1 MRKPRLFTL
10 LLATA
15 ICMAIFGGRVM
26 AQPDTWVTV
35 FGTNLT
41 DTPEDLLVDAAGN
54 TYVSG
59 YFRDTLRIGSYVL
72 PSAGLTDCFLAKF
85 DPAGTPVW
93 AKRFGWNSN
102 EFAHGLTFDTWGNVI
117 MVGEYQ
123 DSSIFDGDTLWSG
136 DTLYYGAPAET
147 YDVFWVRVTP
157 GGVME
162 KVWADGWF
170 GSENFY
176 EVSVGIDSM
185 LYFAGMYRT
194 FNNWTFASIYDIR
207 GWGRG
212 YDDAIWVRSDTS
224 GQMDHKAIAE
234 GRYVDRARAID
245 LIADSLVVMGGTFQD
260 TCYFVDSVDY
270 RVTGFEDDIF
280 VACYNDTGLIRW
292 VQVGG
297 SKGIDALNALITDAQ
312 GNIYFAGAFDS
323 SLTFAGQTLAGT
335 GMLDGYVGKIDKNGN
350 LLWLRKFG
358 GAGYDV
364 VRDIRLM
371 ASGDLLVTGYFQ
383 RTMDLGG
390 GVSFSIADTLD
401 QAAYVAKIDANGNAI
416 WLKPLG
422 GVNPDVGVAV
432 AEDGAGYIYA
442 VGTFTGIGWFGQ
454 VTDTARGGEDVYL
467 VRMNADGAVS
477 APRGQEWQPTAV
489 AWPNPATN
497 AFSLQYNLSV
507 AAEVRVALMDLQGHV
522 LTSIEVG
529 RHAAGTSITQVDCSG
544 LAAGMYV
551 YRLSAGAANV
561 QGRIAI
567 VR

>member
-1 MRKPRLFTL
+1 
-10 LLATA
+10 
-15 ICMAIFGGRVM
+15 M
-26 AQPDTWVTV
+26 AQPDTWVTS

-59 YFRDTLRIGSYVL
+59 YFRDTLRIGNVQLVSE
-72 PSAGLTDCFLAKF
+72 GLTDVFLVKF
-85 DPAGTPVW
+85 DPTGQLTW

-102 EFAHGLTFDTWGNVI
+102 EFAHGLAFDTWGNVI

-157 GGVME
+157 SGFME

-170 GSENFY
+170 GSEAFY
-176 EVSVGIDSM
+176 EVSVSSDTL

-194 FNNWTFASIYDIR
+194 FNNWTFASIYDVR

-224 GQMDHKAIAE
+224 GVMDYKAIAE

-245 LIADSLVVMGGTFQD
+245 LIGDSLVVMGGTFQD
-260 TCYFVDSVDY
+260 TCYFIDSVDY

-280 VACYNDTGLIRW
+280 VSAYGDTGTIRW
-292 VQVGG
+292 VLVGG
-297 SKGIDALNALITDAQ
+297 SHGIDHLNALITDAQ
-312 GNIYFAGAFDS
+312 GNIYFGGAFDS
-323 SLTFAGQTLAGT
+323 LFNMDGQVVT
-335 GMLDGYVGKIDKNGN
+335 GSGLLDGYVGKIDKTGN
-350 LLWLRKFG
+350 LLWIKKFG
-358 GAGYDV
+358 GAGFDM
-364 VRDIRLM
+364 VRDLRLT

-390 GVSFSIADTLD
+390 GVAVTLSDTTD
-401 QAAYVAKIDANGNAI
+401 QAAYVARIDNNGNAI

-422 GVNPDVGVAV
+422 GNNPDIGVAV
-432 AEDGAGYIYA
+432 AEDAAGYIYA
-442 VGTFTGIGWFGQ
+442 VGTFTGVGNFGQ
-454 VTDTARGGEDVYL
+454 LSDTAYGGEDVYL
-467 VRMNADGAVS
+467 LRMNADGAVS
-477 APRGQEWQPTAV
+477 APDGYEFQPTAV
-489 AWPNPATN
+489 AWPNPTRD
-497 AFSLQYNLSV
+497 AFSLQYELSLS
-507 AAEVRVALMDLQGHV
+507 AEVEISLMDFNGRV
-522 LTSIEVG
+522 LRKLEKG
-529 RHAAGTSITQVDCSG
+529 RQPAGTGHATMDCQG
-544 LAAGMYV
+544 VAPGMYL
-551 YRLSAGAANV
+551 YRLTAGNASV
-561 QGRIAI
+561 TGRIAI